1 MPTTYALLGAT
12 GATGSSVLGHLLRS
26 DSSSGLTVNVLV
38 RSRSRLLAA
47 FPGVD
52 EPQPLTPT
60 IRIFEGDST
69 DPDVLAAVVQDAT
82 IVFMCVAQN
91 GSPMG
96 TTLVQDTAAAL
107 IEARRRRQAP
117 PQGKGKLTV
126 VQLRSA
132 SLNPVLAVQ
141 VPRFV
146 HRVVSFCLAAG
157 YEDLRRACALY
168 EEAAAEAL
176 LQYVLV
182 DPPTLHD
189 AGGARITGY
198 RLIDTTGVADKE
210 KQRQAICLSYAD
222 LGAAMCEIAGRAEE
236 LRGQAVGVTASGPV
250 RQTWRVLAGFLLQGG
265 LGHLDYKYGRE
276 KKVVVVVGACI
287 ALLLGCLLC
296 SIQN

>member
-12 GATGSSVLGHLLRS
+12 GATGSSVLRHLLRPDSPS
-26 DSSSGLTVNVLV
+26 DLTVNVLV
-38 RSRSRLLAA
+38 RSKSRLLTA

-52 EPQPLTPT
+52 KPRPLTPTPTPT
-60 IRIFEGDST
+60 IRIFEGNST
-69 DPDVLAAVVQDAT
+69 NPDVLAAVVQDARV
-82 IVFMCVAQN
+82 VFMCVAQN

-107 IEARRRRQAP
+107 IEARRRQEQ
-117 PQGKGKLTV
+117 PQGKLTV

-157 YEDLRRACALY
+157 YEDLRRACVLY
-168 EEAAAEAL
+168 EEAATEGVL
-176 LQYVLV
+176 HYVLV

-189 AGGARITGY
+189 ARGTRTTGY
-198 RLIDTTGVADKE
+198 SLIDTTGIADKE

-222 LGAAMCEIAGRAEE
+222 LGVAMCEIADRADE

-276 KKVVVVVGACI
+276 NVVVVGACI
-287 ALLLGCLLC
+287 VLLLGCLLH
-296 SIQN
+296 SIKT